1 MIRQLQQEP
10 LRHADMRTTINT
22 YTQAMRLLWPAE
34 EHGEGNTIF
43 QVLKDGTRLAVTGS
57 LGSESGS

>member
-1 MIRQLQQEP
+1 
-10 LRHADMRTTINT
+10 MRTTINT

-43 QVLKDGTRLAVTGS
+43 LVLKDGTRLAVTGS